1 QTDTALYVATM
12 ETAASAV
19 ENALFS
25 NIDNTRTAKPTG
37 YPTDNTTNPNAYV
50 AKLNAS
56 NGQKIGPSLVLRV
69 MAGDSITIAV
79 KALYKNAGA
88 STPYTTSSSMVTSI
102 LQAFSGGGITDG
114 VHSGTGASAPVNML
128 TSGVYDGLKSKDSL
142 QNLSGKPKAY
152 LNFALF
158 DDQFNLVDE
167 NSGVRQVQGPID
179 SLVPLVLNKTPI
191 KKTGFLYIYTSNES
205 AQDVFFDNLIVTHN
219 TGPLLEETHYYPFGL
234 TMAGISSNALKS
246 ASYPE
251 NKKKFQGQ
259 EFDNSLDLN
268 WYQFKWR
275 NHDPQ
280 IGRFIEIDPLASKYD
295 YNSPYA
301 FSENKVTSHVE
312 LEGLEAAD
320 FRIERDLRD
329 VSSGKITGEELAN
342 RIDIRGKA
350 DLIAVGGGLIAGG
363 SVVLSFTYP
372 VDAQIIISAALFGG
386 PSPGAPGSAAANIVA
401 GTSKMATEVGAT
413 ESLATRAKDVHDAL
427 PLQTQ
432 SRTTTAVASATTS
445 EGENVTLVASS
456 EPRLRPAQRAALRPG
471 EVEVKGMGHAE
482 QTIINH
488 ANANGM
494 KVNEVAASRPICPS
508 CAAAINNSGAKPAS
522 ELKRINLLAPI
533 KPN

>member
-114 VHSGTGASAPVNML
+114 VHSGTGGTAPVNML

-179 SLVPLVLNKTPI
+179 SLVALVLNKTPI

-234 TMAGISSNALKS
+234 AMGGISNHALKGS
-246 ASYPE
+246 LYPE
-251 NKKKFQGQ
+251 NRKKYNGI
-259 EFDNSLDLN
+259 EFTDALDLDT
-268 WYQFKWR
+268 YDAFYR
-275 NHDPQ
+275 TLDPQ
-280 IGRFIEIDPLASKYD
+280 VPRWWQIDPKID
-295 YNSPYA
+295 EMEMWSPYVSNYDNPIRYSDFLGDEPDGNGGPGKPILQGPVQA
-301 FSENKVTSHVE
+301 LQQMVD
-312 LEGLEAAD
+312 EGPAIIDEAH
-320 FRIERDLRD
+320 
-329 VSSGKITGEELAN
+329 
-342 RIDIRGKA
+342 
-350 DLIAVGGGLIAGG
+350 AVGAAIVGGAIAI
-363 SVVLSFTYP
+363 SLSKP
-372 VDAQIIISAALFGG
+372 DWSQL
-386 PSPGAPGSAAANIVA
+386 GAPGSNGSIMFIPDQIMHPGAYEPTAAPAPAVGKINA
-401 GTSKMATEVGAT
+401 PTATELPYPIAGRVNAPANTPAPPNYVFAKGR
-413 ESLATRAKDVHDAL
+413 EGKQQRLKELANDPNQSSANRGWLKNEMRHVENGNRQTLRLPGNSRNSKTRGYELAHPHGKRAKDGNSYQDAK
-427 PLQTQ
+427 LQT
-432 SRTTTAVASATTS
+432 
-445 EGENVTLVASS
+445 
-456 EPRLRPAQRAALRPG
+456 
-471 EVEVKGMGHAE
+471 AE
-482 QTIINH
+482 LH
-488 ANANGM
+488 KLEH
-494 KVNEVAASRPICPS
+494 KVH
-508 CAAAINNSGAKPAS
+508 GY
-522 ELKRINLLAPI
+522 
-533 KPN
+533 